1 MENEPYVSIVIPTTG
16 NVKFIRG
23 LVESVIT
30 LDYPRDKFE
39 LIFIG
44 DSPTK
49 LIEKHSNLA
58 KKAGINTIVEYK
70 SVAAGQKRN
79 IGSEMAKGDLIAF
92 TDDDTILREDWIRNA
107 VKHLKEN
114 EDYVGVG
121 GPNYTPKEELPFAK
135 AVGRIF
141 GSKFLFSFRYTI
153 GHAKAKEI
161 AHNPT
166 CNYVIKKTIVK
177 LK

>member
-1 MENEPYVSIVIPTTG
+1 MG
-16 NVKFIRG
+16 RKW
-23 LVESVIT
+23 
-30 LDYPRDKFE
+30 
-39 LIFIG
+39 
-44 DSPTK
+44 
-49 LIEKHSNLA
+49 
-58 KKAGINTIVEYK
+58 
-70 SVAAGQKRN
+70 QKVL
-79 IGSEMAKGDLIAF
+79 LIAF
-92 TDDDTILREDWIRNA
+92 TDDDTILKNDWIKNA
-107 VKHLKEN
+107 IRHLKEN

-166 CNYVIKKTIVK
+166 CNYIIKRKIVNEIK
-177 LK
+177 FHDTSLWPEKMLNLILEL